1 MGLRDAFIYDIAFC
15 WFVNRNIAI
24 NNDMCYCWLLYPF
37 SISLNQYLFE
47 NHLHNWKYW
56 SIYSQILFLN
66 IRFMMEEIVII
77 LIAWFKAHVIKQ
89 KLLTERV
96 KKETSGN
103 FLQLYFILLITVDL
117 FVFSI
122 FTLNWDVRKAKQCIS
137 NSIDL

>member
-1 MGLRDAFIYDIAFC
+1 MQKIININVFESSIQLDPSICYDWIIFS
-15 WFVNRNIAI
+15 
-24 NNDMCYCWLLYPF
+24 YLLLEL
-37 SISLNQYLFE
+37 SLKLFE
-47 NHLHNWKYW
+47 NHLHNAKFW
-56 SIYSQILFLN
+56 SVYPNTFLN

-117 FVFSI
+117 FIFSI
-122 FTLNWDVRKAKQCIS
+122 FTLNCDVGCAKQCIS